1 MAQKKKQEENAKQVQ
16 QNGAQAAANDTS
28 SAEKSYE
35 YYEGQQLGKAKEQGD
50 AYAADRRSIADRS
63 AHTAD
68 TSYRQAVQQAEK
80 DYRQSAA
87 DTEKSYRAVYDAN
100 VVGELVARRQAAEAI
115 ANAGAANSGLNN
127 TQQTAISLSRSR
139 ADANTTSQKQAAVDS
154 IMRELDRV
162 RAQYAGDNMAA
173 KERIYSAADQDILNY
188 KNSLEQ
194 TARQNAASLYAS
206 DREAAAAQAQLEFDR
221 QQADRD
227 YELNMLKE
235 GYVYDSETGG
245 YQYVGTDQT
254 RSEYEREMLKQGY
267 RYDPETNQYVPF
279 KTEAERL
286 AYLNNAADLEI
297 ANANNAADLE
307 IANANNE
314 TKKEIA
320 GAEIDI
326 EKAKMGLWYNEE
338 TGGYEFVGT
347 AGFVDKQAEQYFQ
360 TVSREKAISYIEN
373 MALQGVI
380 TEEQKISLIGQYQN
394 YGFEAF
400 REEVSVGYKKE
411 YSANSNLRKPLSQYA
426 AHLAVQYYNEG
437 KLNATEFEEILENY
451 NITTYE
457 VEIAERRLGVY

>member
-1 MAQKKKQEENAKQVQ
+1 MAQKKIYENAKKVVQ
-16 QNGAQAAANDTS
+16 QYNQDAATNNPNASQSVSDIMQKPTEGTQMPTPS

-139 ADANTTSQKQAAVDS
+139 ADANTTAQKQAAVDS

-206 DREAAAAQAQLEFDR
+206 DREAAA
-221 QQADRD
+221 
-227 YELNMLKE
+227 
-235 GYVYDSETGG
+235 
-245 YQYVGTDQT
+245 
-254 RSEYEREMLKQGY
+254 
-267 RYDPETNQYVPF
+267 
-279 KTEAERL
+279 
-286 AYLNNAADLEI
+286 
-297 ANANNAADLE
+297 
-307 IANANNE
+307 
-314 TKKEIA
+314 
-320 GAEIDI
+320 
-326 EKAKMGLWYNEE
+326 
-338 TGGYEFVGT
+338 
-347 AGFVDKQAEQYFQ
+347 
-360 TVSREKAISYIEN
+360 
-373 MALQGVI
+373 
-380 TEEQKISLIGQYQN
+380 
-394 YGFEAF
+394 
-400 REEVSVGYKKE
+400 
-411 YSANSNLRKPLSQYA
+411 
-426 AHLAVQYYNEG
+426 
-437 KLNATEFEEILENY
+437 
-451 NITTYE
+451 
-457 VEIAERRLGVY
+457 